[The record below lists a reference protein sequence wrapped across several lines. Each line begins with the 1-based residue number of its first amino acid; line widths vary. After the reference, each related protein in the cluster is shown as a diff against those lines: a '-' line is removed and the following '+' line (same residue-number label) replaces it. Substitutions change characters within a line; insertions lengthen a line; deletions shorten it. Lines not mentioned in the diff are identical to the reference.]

1 MFCSQCSEFIGENRT
16 LCPSCGHQHA
26 ARANGSSKP
35 KHYCRRCERY
45 LLSKICPIHGTDHV
59 QTMYPKVPHLNG
71 SNGNGRPQRDANER
85 ALPFPGGHSRSNSAA
100 SNGAAGNGWQ
110 PVKELFDQLD
120 NDATVVLT
128 PPAAD
133 EDDDVRLPWH
143 RPAAPEPASRPA
155 PATPA
160 NDIPAAPR
168 PTANGKQKAA
178 AKPTSKPGYIDS
190 LKTRI
195 EKKLAALRSDRGK
208 PAAKPRTAP
217 QPAAAPKVKRPAP
230 QPAARQKKPRSKM
243 PWVVAAMVLITLGA
257 SAAVIFDRYYPQY
270 LQQTLYTQAETQY
283 TEGDYAGA
291 LQLYEEYAANYPFDP
306 NIEQIKAKINNIHIL
321 VEAEQQKELEIYGL
335 MEKASQ
341 AFAEGRYL
349 LPEADNAAGYVA
361 RVLKLD
367 PQFAPAREMQS
378 TILTHYWEEAEK
390 AFDADQLDVAIENY
404 RKILQINPD
413 DQKVVDELE
422 RALKIKNIN
431 DMLGSLSELAQ
442 AKEELKRLQR
452 EKYRLK
458 TQVQQERRR
467 LQNFDESVEDDDVRA
482 SLPEAAQPTAAASSP
497 GLASSSNNLDETLGI
512 MLIADAKEAGQGNL
526 LPRIVEETLIDGG
539 KKRYVH
545 REKPDLPA
553 GVSVKGVMM
562 ILAECIVGVDGQVE
576 QVQIVSPS
584 ANQKLNQ
591 LAEASFHKY
600 QFKPAT
606 YQGEPVRFKSIEV
619 MTF

>member
-26 ARANGSSKP
+26 TRANGGGKP

-45 LLSKICPIHGTDHV
+45 LLSKICPIHGTEHV
-59 QTMYPKVPHLNG
+59 QTVYPKVPKVNG
-71 SNGNGRPQRDANER
+71 ANGNGHPQQGTHER
-85 ALPFPGGHSRSNSAA
+85 ALPFPGMGTPR
-100 SNGAAGNGWQ
+100 NGTAGNGTAGNGWSHAR
-110 PVKELFDQLD
+110 ELFEQLD

-133 EDDDVRLPWH
+133 EDDDVRLPWQRPGAPVPASH
-143 RPAAPEPASRPA
+143 PAPAAPK
-155 PATPA
+155 
-160 NDIPAAPR
+160 NDPPAAPR
-168 PTANGKQKAA
+168 PAVNRQQKAA
-178 AKPTSKPGYIDS
+178 TKPKSKPGYIDS

-195 EKKLAALRSDRGK
+195 EKKLDALRSDREK
-208 PAAKPRTAP
+208 RAASPRTSP

-243 PWVVAAMVLITLGA
+243 PWVVAAMVLITLTA

-270 LQQTLYTQAETQY
+270 LQQTLYTQAEAQY
-283 TEGDYAGA
+283 TEGNYAGA
-291 LQLYEEYAANYPFDP
+291 LKLYEEYAANYPFDP
-306 NIEQIKAKINNIHIL
+306 NIEQIKAKINNINIL

-335 MEKASQ
+335 MEKASR

-349 LPEADNAAGYVA
+349 LPEADNAAGYIA
-361 RVLKLD
+361 GVLKLD
-367 PQFAPAREMQS
+367 PQFAPAREMQQS
-378 TILTHYWEEAEK
+378 ILTHYWEEAEK

-404 RKILQINPD
+404 RKILQINPG

-467 LQNFDESVEDDDVRA
+467 LQNFDESAQDADIRA
-482 SLPEAAQPTAAASSP
+482 GIPETAQPVAASSP
-497 GLASSSNNLDETLGI
+497 GLASSSNNLEETLGI
-512 MLIADAKEAGQGNL
+512 MLIADAKDAGQGNP

-553 GVSVKGVMM
+553 GVNVKGVVM

-584 ANQKLNQ
+584 SNPKLNQ

>member
-1 MFCSQCSEFIGENRT
+1 
-16 LCPSCGHQHA
+16 
-26 ARANGSSKP
+26 
-35 KHYCRRCERY
+35 
-45 LLSKICPIHGTDHV
+45 
-59 QTMYPKVPHLNG
+59 
-71 SNGNGRPQRDANER
+71 
-85 ALPFPGGHSRSNSAA
+85 
-100 SNGAAGNGWQ
+100 
-110 PVKELFDQLD
+110 
-120 NDATVVLT
+120 
-128 PPAAD
+128 
-133 EDDDVRLPWH
+133 
-143 RPAAPEPASRPA
+143 
-155 PATPA
+155 
-160 NDIPAAPR
+160 
-168 PTANGKQKAA
+168 
-178 AKPTSKPGYIDS
+178 
-190 LKTRI
+190 
-195 EKKLAALRSDRGK
+195 
-208 PAAKPRTAP
+208 
-217 QPAAAPKVKRPAP
+217 
-230 QPAARQKKPRSKM
+230 
-243 PWVVAAMVLITLGA
+243 MVLITLGA

-497 GLASSSNNLDETLGI
+497 GLASSS
-512 MLIADAKEAGQGNL
+512 
-526 LPRIVEETLIDGG
+526 
-539 KKRYVH
+539 
-545 REKPDLPA
+545 
-553 GVSVKGVMM
+553 
-562 ILAECIVGVDGQVE
+562 
-576 QVQIVSPS
+576 
-584 ANQKLNQ
+584 
-591 LAEASFHKY
+591 
-600 QFKPAT
+600 
-606 YQGEPVRFKSIEV
+606 
-619 MTF
+619 

>member
-26 ARANGSSKP
+26 PRANGGSKP

-59 QTMYPKVPHLNG
+59 QTVYPKVPKVNG
-71 SNGNGRPQRDANER
+71 ANGNGHPQHGSNER
-85 ALPFPGGHSRSNSAA
+85 ALPFPGIGAQR
-100 SNGAAGNGWQ
+100 NGTAGNGWS
-110 PVKELFDQLD
+110 PARELFEQLD

-133 EDDDVRLPWH
+133 EEDDIRLPWQ
-143 RPAAPEPASRPA
+143 REAAPATPSRPA
-155 PATPA
+155 PAA
-160 NDIPAAPR
+160 AKNDTPAAPR
-168 PTANGKQKAA
+168 PAVNGKQKTATQPKSRPGYLDSLRTLIDKKLDARRSDREKRAA
-178 AKPTSKPGYIDS
+178 AKS
-190 LKTRI
+190 
-195 EKKLAALRSDRGK
+195 
-208 PAAKPRTAP
+208 RTAP
-217 QPAAAPKVKRPAP
+217 QSAAAPKVKRPVP
-230 QPAARQKKPRSKM
+230 QPSARQQKPRSKM
-243 PWVVAAMVLITLGA
+243 PWVVAAMVLITLTA

-270 LQQTLYTQAETQY
+270 LQQTLYTQAEFQY
-283 TEGDYAGA
+283 TEGNYAGA
-291 LQLYEEYAANYPFDP
+291 LKLYEEYAANYPFDP

-349 LPEADNAAGYVA
+349 LPEADNAAGYIA
-361 RVLKLD
+361 GVLKLD
-367 PQFAPAREMQS
+367 PQFAPAREMQNS
-378 TILTHYWEEAEK
+378 ILTHYWEEAEK

-467 LQNFDESVEDDDVRA
+467 LQDFDEPAAEAEIRA
-482 SLPEAAQPTAAASSP
+482 SVPEAPQPVAAASSP
-497 GLASSSNNLDETLGI
+497 GLASSSNNLEESLGI
-512 MLIADAKEAGQGNL
+512 MLIADGKDGGQSNP

-553 GVSVKGVMM
+553 GVNVKGVVM
-562 ILAECIVGVDGQVE
+562 ILAECVVGVNGQVE

-584 ANQKLNQ
+584 SNDKLNQ
-591 LAEASFHKY
+591 LAEASFRKY

-619 MTF
+619 MAF